1 MSPDRWTSPKK
12 NKMTALDQ
20 SQLAFKRAVFLSVT
34 LHVAIFLLAVLSP
47 RLPKP
52 GRNEMIHYVNVVSF
66 PGGGGG
72 PGSGGPAGGG
82 EKIAETPLPKRETL
96 KDLTTAEKIQQEATS
111 SFKYPV
117 EKPEKETQPKSEKK
131 ASIQKAKPITKQT
144 TSSPTSEEVSG
155 KGSEEGSGTGSGVR
169 IGGSSGSGTGG
180 SGTGS
185 GSGPESAFS
194 SQIGLSN
201 FPFTY
206 YLQNIINRVSGNWFT
221 SLVDPGITGSF
232 QTTVHFRIHKN
243 GQITD
248 LKIEESSGIRSLDM
262 SALRAI
268 QNSAPFPPLPRAY
281 EDEYLGIY
289 LIFEHSK

>member
-1 MSPDRWTSPKK
+1 
-12 NKMTALDQ
+12 MTALDR
-20 SQLAFKRAVFLSVT
+20 SQVAFKRAVFLSLT
-34 LHVAIFLLAVLSP
+34 FHVAIFLLAALSP

-52 GRNEMIHYVNVVSF
+52 GRNEMIHYVSIVSF
-66 PGGGGG
+66 PGGGGA

-96 KDLTTAEKIQQEATS
+96 RDLTIPEKIQQEAAS
-111 SFKYPV
+111 PFRHPV
-117 EKPEKETQPKSEKK
+117 EKPEKEAQPKSEKK
-131 ASIQKAKPITKQT
+131 ASIEKAKPVMKKAAST
-144 TSSPTSEEVSG
+144 PTSEEASE
-155 KGSEEGSGTGSGVR
+155 KGSGEGSGTGSGVR
-169 IGGSSGSGTGG
+169 IGGGSGSGTGG

-185 GSGPESAFS
+185 GSDPGSAFS

-206 YLQNIINRVSGNWFT
+206 YLQNLINRVSGNWFT

-232 QTTVHFRIHKN
+232 QTIVYFRIHKT
-243 GQITD
+243 GQVSD
-248 LKIEESSGIRSLDM
+248 LKIMDSSGIRSLDM

-281 EDEYLGIY
+281 EDEYLGIN